1 MSSMIKLFK
10 KKRKPNIESLE
21 NYILLNYLG
30 LSEIPEDREPE
41 SCCAS
46 FIEIQELPEPDIL
59 YFVEI
64 AEAIS

>member
-30 LSEIPEDREPE
+30 LSEIPEESEAE

-46 FIEIQELPEPDIL
+46 FIEIQELPEPDFL
-59 YFVEI
+59 YIVEI